1 MEEFRNSVIT
11 VCIVTAASAIL
22 GNLVSGTRL
31 KNQIQLML
39 DLVIAIAVITPFT
52 KGGSPALPEL
62 NDIDTPDY
70 SYSQELYNEELKRQ
84 TSENVRDVLMQQIQ
98 AAGINCVQ
106 LEVLVN
112 ISEDGS
118 ISISRVIV
126 SSDSFEAAAEI
137 IRNSLGAD
145 TEVLNGDT

>member
-39 DLVIAIAVITPFT
+39 DLVSAIAVITPFT